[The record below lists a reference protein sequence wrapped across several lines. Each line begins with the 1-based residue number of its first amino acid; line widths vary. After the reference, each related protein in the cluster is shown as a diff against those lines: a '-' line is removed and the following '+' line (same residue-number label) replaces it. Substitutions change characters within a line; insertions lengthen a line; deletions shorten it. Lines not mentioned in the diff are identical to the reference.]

1 MNKTIVITL
10 LALLASGCG
19 KSLSRDEKDKDKP
32 GYQEAKT
39 FCSQCHSLPFGDQHP
54 PAAWPDVVAR
64 MEGYMQSS
72 KRMMPNQTQREAI
85 ITYFQNDK

>member
-1 MNKTIVITL
+1 MNKTIILTL
-10 LALLASGCG
+10 LALLVSGCG
-19 KSLSRDEKDKDKP
+19 KSMSRDEKDKDKP